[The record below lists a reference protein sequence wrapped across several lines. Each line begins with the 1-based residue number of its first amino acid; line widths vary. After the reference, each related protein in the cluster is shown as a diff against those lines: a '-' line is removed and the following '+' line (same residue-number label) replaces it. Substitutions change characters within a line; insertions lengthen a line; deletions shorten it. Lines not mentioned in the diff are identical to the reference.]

1 VARTPSNNG
10 FVYRVFIAAGVVVLV
25 LLMVGFLGL
34 LADVL
39 LLTFAGILVAVVVDG
54 VTRLVQRYL
63 PLSRTPSLLA
73 AFVLILL
80 LAGGAGLLV
89 VPQAIDQFPQLVE
102 RLPQAVQQLEQ
113 LVRQTPG
120 AEKVIDG
127 AGGDNGQLLD
137 EDMLARI
144 GGVFSTALGAIGS
157 FLLILLIG
165 FYLVLN
171 PAGYTEQVLRLVP
184 QQRRARLREVIA
196 TQGRAL
202 RLWLLSRL
210 ISMVFVG
217 ASTMIGLSLLGVP
230 MAFTLGLLAGILTFI
245 PYLGPILAAIPTGL
259 VALLEGPRLALYAVL
274 LYLAVETFEANVIF
288 PLATQGVVHLPPAY
302 TVIIQIAGG
311 ALAGLPG
318 IIVATPLAVAA
329 AVAVQMLYIEDT
341 LGEPVEVLGGE
352 DQEPP

>member
-1 VARTPSNNG
+1 
-10 FVYRVFIAAGVVVLV
+10 
-25 LLMVGFLGL
+25 
-34 LADVL
+34 
-39 LLTFAGILVAVVVDG
+39 
-54 VTRLVQRYL
+54 
-63 PLSRTPSLLA
+63 
-73 AFVLILL
+73 
-80 LAGGAGLLV
+80 
-89 VPQAIDQFPQLVE
+89 
-102 RLPQAVQQLEQ
+102 
-113 LVRQTPG
+113 
-120 AEKVIDG
+120 
-127 AGGDNGQLLD
+127 
-137 EDMLARI
+137 
-144 GGVFSTALGAIGS
+144 
-157 FLLILLIG
+157 
-165 FYLVLN
+165 
-171 PAGYTEQVLRLVP
+171 
-184 QQRRARLREVIA
+184 
-196 TQGRAL
+196 
-202 RLWLLSRL
+202 
-210 ISMVFVG
+210 MVFVG